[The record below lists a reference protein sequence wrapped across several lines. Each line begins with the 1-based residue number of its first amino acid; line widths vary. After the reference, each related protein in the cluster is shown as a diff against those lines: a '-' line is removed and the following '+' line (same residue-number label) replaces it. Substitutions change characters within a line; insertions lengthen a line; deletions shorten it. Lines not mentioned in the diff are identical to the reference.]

1 MAGLT
6 RLSQQTRL
14 GLTGVRLFS
23 SAHQVPFFPQIC
35 MLCTCVFC
43 LLRIWVCDSNG
54 QTHAACV
61 SHRRSNSACLEEVP
75 LHDTRYTW
83 QSHCLEVLFCD
94 WHDQTHCAACASYRR
109 STLACPPRLRC
120 QKSTGASCAPTRS
133 VRPRAAF
140 LSRLCAR
147 PIVRTKALAP
157 PECAGS

>member
-43 LLRIWVCDSNG
+43 WLRIWVCDSNG
-54 QTHAACV
+54 QTHCAACV

-109 STLACPPRLRC
+109 STLACPPRLPFPGTQRTLEVLC
-120 QKSTGASCAPTRS
+120 FCDSTPSLTLHAYFSTAT
-133 VRPRAAF
+133 
-140 LSRLCAR
+140 L
-147 PIVRTKALAP
+147 
-157 PECAGS
+157 